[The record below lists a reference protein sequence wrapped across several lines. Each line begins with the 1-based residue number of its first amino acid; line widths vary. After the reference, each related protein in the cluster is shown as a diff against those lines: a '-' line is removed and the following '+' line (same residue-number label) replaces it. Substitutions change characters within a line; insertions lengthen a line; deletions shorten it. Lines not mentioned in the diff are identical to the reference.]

1 MPYTAARA
9 IAATFCWTIRYA
21 LTPLFGVD
29 FPNECVHPGDRNLF
43 GRMIISPQVIQMATS
58 ETSVYRRMESGGQ
71 YASRME
77 RGGHA
82 PSWELEFDAQLYRP
96 RSRPDTNLD
105 TQPGRTPFLH
115 HGYTRDYGGEG
126 GGGGGYRSSPDYGT
140 DISTTSTTAASTV
153 THSLSAASPRNAFT
167 PVNTPR
173 SLDGLQRG
181 IPSPETLSTS
191 MRRMS
196 VQQRTVPAAA
206 RSDSDGESESEVD
219 LSPKHYRPI
228 CSFLSSSS
236 TSPSSSLS
244 SLSSSSPAC
253 SPTTSSSTSS
263 MAKTATT
270 ATTTTA
276 KTTTKTTKTP
286 PIEIPRKRK
295 PSAALFAREVK
306 AAHAL
311 LDLHTTATAS
321 DDEFVGSLACRVG
334 GVGGGVGGGIGI
346 GIGMG
351 GEGARKRRRA
361 SA

>member
-9 IAATFCWTIRYA
+9 IATTFCWTIRYA

-58 ETSVYRRMESGGQ
+58 ETSVYRRMEGGGQ

-77 RGGHA
+77 RGGYA
-82 PSWELEFDAQLYRP
+82 SSRESGFEAQLYRP
-96 RSRPDTNLD
+96 CSRPATNLD

-115 HGYTRDYGGEG
+115 HGYNRDYGREG
-126 GGGGGYRSSPDYGT
+126 GRGYRSSPDYGT

-153 THSLSAASPRNAFT
+153 THSLSGTSPRNAFT

-173 SLDGLQRG
+173 CPDGLQRG

-244 SLSSSSPAC
+244 SLSSSSSTC
-253 SPTTSSSTSS
+253 SPTTPSLTS
-263 MAKTATT
+263 
-270 ATTTTA
+270 TA
-276 KTTTKTTKTP
+276 KTTTNTNDPTTRPPQEPKQN

-321 DDEFVGSLACRVG
+321 DDEFVGSSACRVG
-334 GVGGGVGGGIGI
+334 AGCGGGIGI
-346 GIGMG
+346 GIGIG